1 MTFEYKP
8 SGVCSRKYTFEMEGD
23 VIKGCKIEGGC
34 AGNLL
39 GISKIIT
46 GMKAEDVIKAF
57 QGTKCGMKPTSCPD
71 QISRALKSYLEANA

>member
-57 QGTKCGMKPTSCPD
+57 EGTNETNFLPRSDFQSFKI
-71 QISRALKSYLEANA
+71 IS